1 MVQRG
6 ILGAAKGEQWRMY
19 DTIDTI
25 QIAGIL
31 FVLMVLAV
39 EIGYRWGH
47 IRRKSADDATKQHI
61 GAVQALL
68 FGLVALILGFTF
80 SLALQRFDSRSEAA
94 VDEANAIGTAYLRA
108 LLLPSSVRADV
119 RTALR
124 DYVDLRV
131 EDSARTLVDEAARAA
146 GQADAARAQNRLWAY
161 AEQAAAE
168 DPNPVT
174 TGLFIQ
180 ALNDL
185 IDAYGKRDAELDRAV
200 PETIVLILLGAFLA
214 ATAILGYA
222 SGVTGHRASLVAYFL
237 VALIVIIVF
246 IIIDL
251 DRPRRGL
258 IRVSQ
263 ASLTDLQAAMTADA
277 TSDAP

>member
-1 MVQRG
+1 
-6 ILGAAKGEQWRMY
+6 MY
-19 DTIDTI
+19 DLDTTH
-25 QIAGIL
+25 IAGIL
-31 FVLMVLAV
+31 FLLMVVAV
-39 EIGYRWGH
+39 EIGYRLGYL
-47 IRRKSADDATKQHI
+47 RRKSADDSAKQHI

-68 FGLVALILGFTF
+68 FGLVALILAFTL
-80 SLALQRFDSRSEAA
+80 SLALQRFDSRSEAV
-94 VDEANAIGTAYLRA
+94 VDEANAIGTTYLRA

-119 RTALR
+119 RKALR
-124 DYVDLRV
+124 EYVDLRV
-131 EDSARTLVDEAARAA
+131 EDGARTLADQAARAA
-146 GQADAARAQNRLWAY
+146 GQADAARAHNRLWAY

-180 ALNDL
+180 SLNDL
-185 IDAYGKRDAELDRAV
+185 IDAYGKRDAELARSV
-200 PETIVLILLGAFLA
+200 PETIVLILLGAFLV

-222 SGVTGHRASLVAYFL
+222 SGVTGHRPSLVAYIL
-237 VALIVIIVF
+237 VAMIVVVVF

-263 ASLTDLQAAMTADA
+263 ASLTDLQAAMSADVG
-277 TSDAP
+277 SGAP